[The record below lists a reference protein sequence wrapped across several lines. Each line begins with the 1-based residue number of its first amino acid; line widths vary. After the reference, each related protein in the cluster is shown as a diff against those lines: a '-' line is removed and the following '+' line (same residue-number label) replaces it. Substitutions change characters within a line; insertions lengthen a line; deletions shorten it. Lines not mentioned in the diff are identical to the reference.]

1 MKKTLK
7 VILIVIACIFVIGLV
22 ASGIAFYTVGRAS
35 DATEY
40 KLGDDTVKSIKT
52 VVEKRKAVS
61 VSTETSNGV
70 QTKKIEYKSDAVQ
83 EDLTKYVEYLR
94 NEEGFILTKDVDLSL
109 PASSFQLGKESK
121 ESGQILLMTI
131 EYNPQGY
138 TIILQKGEGTL
149 TRY

>member
-22 ASGIAFYTVGRAS
+22 AGGIAFYTVGRAS